1 MEGKLFTLPLPEKTD
16 LQRKISIFDLPE
28 GGDEI
33 SRTFAAHLYL
43 EYHLHKKLSSCS
55 IYTKQKQTR
64 GSPTFDPLLLDTMK
78 LYDPLDLNLT
88 EFKIEMR
95 KMPHIN
101 VGDSRNMTLLHGL
114 CLLGSLEMIKSAV
127 GAGAEVKDCDIDD
140 YNCLHYCAMSDRAD
154 LFEYIMSLDRG
165 LVKKDTSRGQRLP
178 VHIAAICGS
187 VGVLRVILERYP
199 GMLYIPDQDGR
210 TPLWLATYYRHGT
223 AAELLLHKSEYTY
236 RESSEPELSFLLRLG
251 TRINP
256 LARKLLDRSVVKCP
270 ERNKNYYWLEDTDLI
285 NREAVAAGKTSL
297 DPGLLLASVGEENK
311 ASSMT
316 KLLDHPVI
324 YNNLLF
330 KWKHSA
336 RFLFFLYVVLKW
348 VYIFLWTA
356 IYSLDSSYSL
366 VLNQSTRLKYCLL
379 LNLGVV
385 IFILVFDYGRIFSSI
400 VSVRRYRNH
409 ERKIAKSESLKVH
422 PKMWNVTFSRKYTM
436 EKDTELGSRWNFL
449 SCGLDR
455 REISKFALA
464 EHIVDIISVVLLLY
478 LMVVTFSDTNRVK
491 DTGSNSNGN
500 YTKDSVVLRN
510 EPRDYLISILLVLQ
524 WFIGMSTFRVFE
536 TFGYL
541 LEVLQ
546 GIILDIC
553 KVGVFWFA
561 IYIPLFA
568 IFWETIYSWE
578 IDDGK
583 SSTNLTTQV
592 LETLRYTFFETFR
605 KTHGVYNYDLGLQ
618 LTRDKAEKYSID
630 QMELWWY
637 FLHFYWVVLGAVVL
651 VNMLISLMGITTN
664 KAQEKARSISLYNTM
679 IFTAEIESMIPG
691 WTGKWISE
699 KIRSKEGG
707 MKIMEFP
714 NTEEDLEEKEE
725 SDVWNSLE
733 ELQRLVESGVLGVVS
748 PTQAK

>member
-1 MEGKLFTLPLPEKTD
+1 MAINSQYKNENGGI
-16 LQRKISIFDLPE
+16 ISIVIF
-28 GGDEI
+28 GI
-33 SRTFAAHLYL
+33 SN
-43 EYHLHKKLSSCS
+43 K
-55 IYTKQKQTR
+55 
-64 GSPTFDPLLLDTMK
+64 
-78 LYDPLDLNLT
+78 
-88 EFKIEMR
+88 
-95 KMPHIN
+95 
-101 VGDSRNMTLLHGL
+101 
-114 CLLGSLEMIKSAV
+114 
-127 GAGAEVKDCDIDD
+127 
-140 YNCLHYCAMSDRAD
+140 
-154 LFEYIMSLDRG
+154 
-165 LVKKDTSRGQRLP
+165 
-178 VHIAAICGS
+178 
-187 VGVLRVILERYP
+187 
-199 GMLYIPDQDGR
+199 
-210 TPLWLATYYRHGT
+210 
-223 AAELLLHKSEYTY
+223 
-236 RESSEPELSFLLRLG
+236 FL
-251 TRINP
+251 
-256 LARKLLDRSVVKCP
+256 RSVIKCP

-285 NREAVAAGKTSL
+285 NREAIAAGKTSL

-316 KLLDHPVI
+316 QLLDHPVI

-330 KWKHSA
+330 KWRHSA

-348 VYIFLWTA
+348 LYIFLWTA
-356 IYSLDSSYSL
+356 IFTLDSSYSL
-366 VLNQSTRLKYCLL
+366 VLNQSTRLKACLL
-379 LNLGVV
+379 LNLGVI
-385 IFILVFDYGRIFSSI
+385 IFILVFDYGRIFSSV

-409 ERKIAKSESLKVH
+409 EKKIANSESLKVH
-422 PKMWNVTFSRKYTM
+422 PKMWNVQFSRKYTM
-436 EKDTELGSRWNFL
+436 EKDTKEKSGWKCLL
-449 SCGLDR
+449 LGLDS

-478 LMVVTFSDTNRVK
+478 LMVVTFTDKNRVK
-491 DTGSNSNGN
+491 DTGSDSKSSGN
-500 YTKDSVVLRN
+500 YTKDTVVLRN
-510 EPRDYLISILLVLQ
+510 EVRDYIISVLLVLQ

-578 IDDGK
+578 IDEGK
-583 SSTNLTTQV
+583 NSTNLTTQV

-618 LTRDKAEKYSID
+618 LTRDKGEKYSID
-630 QMELWWY
+630 QMEIWWY

-651 VNMLISLMGITTN
+651 VNMLISLMGNTTN
-664 KAQEKARSISLYNTM
+664 KAQMKARSISLYNTM

-691 WTGKWISE
+691 WTVKWISE
-699 KIRSKEGG
+699 QIRSKEGG

-733 ELQRLVESGVLGVVS
+733 ELQRLVKSEVPGVVPPS
-748 PTQAK
+748 K